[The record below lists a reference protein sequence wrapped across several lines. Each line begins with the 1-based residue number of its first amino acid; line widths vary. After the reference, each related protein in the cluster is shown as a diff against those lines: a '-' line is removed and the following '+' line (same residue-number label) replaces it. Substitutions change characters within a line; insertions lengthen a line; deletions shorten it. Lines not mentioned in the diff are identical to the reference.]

1 MLRPAR
7 PVRAATARTSV
18 RVVLAALL
26 AVASF
31 GLQGCLK
38 PDKAVVAFLLAST
51 QAERWTT
58 VDGPVFSEHLDTVC
72 DGCEYLSYNAEQ
84 DADRQAEQFEQA
96 LDDGADVVVLNAVDA
111 SSGADLVAAHPD
123 VPVIAYDR
131 FVEGAEHFVSVD
143 PAVTGRL
150 MAETLVAATGDKAK
164 VLVVNGASGDPNAAA
179 IADAARGVFDRH
191 SITVVE
197 QLDPTSWNKASAKKF
212 VLENKDR
219 LKGIDA
225 VFAANDTQ
233 AAGVVSALHEA
244 KVSRG
249 DWPFVT
255 GQDADLSAVR
265 LVIQGDQG
273 MTVYKHIRGLA
284 ERAADLAIDVMSDE
298 VPDDLVDHR
307 GVPSIILEPS
317 AVTRETVT
325 DTVVR
330 EKVFTLEA
338 LCEGAT
344 AASCASLGLR

>member
-7 PVRAATARTSV
+7 PARSVPARTSV

-72 DGCEYLSYNAEQ
+72 DGCGYLTYNADQ

-96 LDDGADVVVLNAVDA
+96 LDDGADVIVLNAVDA
-111 SSGADLVAAHPD
+111 TSGADLVAAHPE

-131 FVEGAEHFVSVD
+131 FVEGADHFVSVD

-150 MAETLVAATGDKAK
+150 MAETLVKATGDKAK
-164 VLVVNGASGDPNAAA
+164 ILVVNGASGDPNAAQ
-179 IADAARGVFDRH
+179 IAEAARGVFERH
-191 SITVVE
+191 RVTVVE
-197 QLDPTSWNKASAKKF
+197 QLDPKSWNKASAKKF
-212 VLENKDR
+212 VLENTDR

-225 VFAANDTQ
+225 IFAANDTQ
-233 AAGVVSALHEA
+233 ASGVVSALREA
-244 KVSRG
+244 KVSRA
-249 DWPFVT
+249 DWPYVT

-265 LVIQGDQG
+265 LVIEGDQG
-273 MTVYKHIRGLA
+273 MTVYKHIRAMA
-284 ERAADLAIDVMSDE
+284 ERAADLAIDVMADE

-317 AVTRETVT
+317 AVTRDTVA

-330 EKVFTLEA
+330 EKVFTLTA
-338 LCEGAT
+338 LCEGST
-344 AASCASLGLR
+344 AANCTTLGLR